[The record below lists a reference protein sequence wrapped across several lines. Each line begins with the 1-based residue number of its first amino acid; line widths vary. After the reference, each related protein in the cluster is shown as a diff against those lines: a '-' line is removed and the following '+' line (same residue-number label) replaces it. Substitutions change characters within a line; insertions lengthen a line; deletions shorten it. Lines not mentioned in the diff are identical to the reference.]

1 MIFITGPASAGK
13 TSLIK
18 LLKEHLPK
26 EKFDIH
32 DIDEADK
39 WTDDYVAWRDSKVEF
54 WLKQSIKNRKKGIE
68 TILCGII
75 YPDAASKSPS
85 YAAAQPVK
93 FILLNTDAE
102 ELKQRFYQRMEGR
115 INRQIEIGNEL
126 KAEVKSIDGAEIV
139 ETTSMTP
146 ELIMGNVIKK
156 LS

>member
-18 LLKEHLPK
+18 LLKEHVPK

-39 WTDDYVAWRDSKVEF
+39 WTDDYVAWRDSKVEY
-54 WLKQSIKNRKKGIE
+54 WLKQSIENRKKGIE

-75 YPDAASKSPS
+75 YPEAAAKSPS

-93 FILLNTDAE
+93 FILLNTNAE
-102 ELKQRFYQRMEGR
+102 ELRQRFYKRMEGR
-115 INRQIEIGNEL
+115 INRQIEIGKEL
-126 KAEVKSIDGAEIV
+126 SLEVQSIDGAEIV
-139 ETTSMTP
+139 ETTGMTP
-146 ELIMGNVIKK
+146 ESIVGSLIKK
-156 LS
+156 L